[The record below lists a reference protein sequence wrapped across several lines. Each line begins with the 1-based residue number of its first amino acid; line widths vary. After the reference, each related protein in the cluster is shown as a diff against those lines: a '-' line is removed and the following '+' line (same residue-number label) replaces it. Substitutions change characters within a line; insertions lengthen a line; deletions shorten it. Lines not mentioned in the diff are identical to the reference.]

1 MTSLARHQACSS
13 GALFLSAVLL
23 LSAGGARDA
32 LAQGAPA
39 PPAAQNPPAPQ
50 AATPAPRG
58 VEDDRANAHDVRN
71 TLNEVLRQ
79 YPPTLR
85 DVLRLDPTLLND
97 EAYLASYPAL
107 RTVLSRY
114 PQIARNPSF
123 YVGESPEHQPTD
135 TRSQAINMWRNT
147 FESISML
154 SVMLLVA
161 VGLAWLVR
169 TVLDHRRWLRTS
181 RVQTEVQHKLF
192 DRLSTNEDLLT
203 YIQTPAGQRLLDA
216 SPGMQDPGPRSV
228 TAPVNRILWSVQIG
242 MVLIPFGLGLQ
253 WVGRHLLEEVAQFL
267 WFVGVMAVT
276 IGIGFVISAA
286 TAYLISRRLGLIREP
301 LSVAATP
308 RTEPLA

>member
-1 MTSLARHQACSS
+1 
-13 GALFLSAVLL
+13 
-23 LSAGGARDA
+23 
-32 LAQGAPA
+32 
-39 PPAAQNPPAPQ
+39 
-50 AATPAPRG
+50 
-58 VEDDRANAHDVRN
+58 
-71 TLNEVLRQ
+71 
-79 YPPTLR
+79 
-85 DVLRLDPTLLND
+85 VLRLDPTLLND

-267 WFVGVMAVT
+267 WGDGRHHRHRVRHLGCNGIPDLAAARAHPRATVGGCHPPHGT
-276 IGIGFVISAA
+276 
-286 TAYLISRRLGLIREP
+286 SRVSGRIP
-301 LSVAATP
+301 LRP
-308 RTEPLA
+308 